1 MAQDKRDVLLTAKIS
16 KPVPG
21 EDTFHG
27 NDNVIPEGGNGFEE
41 DVRIGLYIPMKNN
54 LPFLVK
60 DTKIHRSGVKI
71 DTAVKFVLIG
81 VKSHLRPP
89 LRKIGFL
96 THT

>member
-1 MAQDKRDVLLTAKIS
+1 MTM
-16 KPVPG
+16 
-21 EDTFHG
+21 F
-27 NDNVIPEGGNGFEE
+27 IPEGSNGFEE

-60 DTKIHRSGVKI
+60 DTKIQRSGVKI

-96 THT
+96 NHT